1 MCKQYFV
8 LLCLWVGMMSHAD
21 AQNYPSLEQFGKNRI
36 QYRNFNWKIIRT
48 ANFEIYFYQDGNPLA
63 TLTAQYAESEFDRI
77 TELLGYTPYNRIKIF
92 LYNSPQELAQ
102 SNIGISVTGELD
114 SREIDLAKSRLEI
127 AFTGDQVTFKK
138 RLIHD
143 VSMLFI
149 YDMLYGGSL
158 KDALQSSLLLT
169 LPDWFMP
176 GIASYIA
183 EGYSIDLDDY
193 MRDASLSRTV
203 RKPNLLQGREAERV
217 GHSIWNYIAQK
228 YGRDN
233 ISNILNLTRIIRN
246 EQSSIQSTLGVPY
259 GRFLREWREYYATMA
274 KNTPSSGGTADDAV
288 IPVRG
293 TARDHILND
302 VKISPDKQ
310 LIAFSSVNDGKFTVE
325 IYNTATK
332 KRFSVLQ
339 GGYRLDGHATVT
351 ATPLVAWQKDNN
363 LVVVTDE
370 NGRSLL
376 YVFTDLDSRRPK
388 QRSRQVINGLTQ
400 IVSIDASD
408 DGGSLVMSA
417 DRRGQNDLFLYS
429 INRGSYAQLT
439 NDLYDDR
446 FPTFVGRGTS
456 NIVFASNRTADTL
469 GVDKGSFRNIR
480 DRYALFRHTGGARAT
495 SVTRLT
501 DTLTNATNPISAGE
515 NTVYF
520 LGTASGIQN
529 LYRLSVGDST
539 SASTIN
545 QVTAFPTSIRQYDL
559 IPANGAFVYSAIKNG
574 EIYIGYKSQLAL
586 NTSLSM
592 GPTGRNTLLG
602 LTNVAPKPVQATSA
616 TTAIDSTQAGA
627 TAPATS
633 TTAAQPGRLVLQP
646 GEVDTDN
653 YQFDPEVVKAAEF
666 RQRRTNSTGVPLA
679 SATSPILRNRRRENI
694 TIRGPFDYRGL
705 FIANDASS
713 SWRVDPVRS
722 PAFGFSQ
729 NITMNDLLEN
739 HIIKAGMFVT
749 TNLRN
754 SDLFA
759 EYQNLTN
766 RIDFGVRVD
775 RQTLYYESSSF
786 LNQKYRYNRIAL
798 SASYP
803 ISVTSRF
810 MVSPF
815 YALTRRIEL
824 LNVGEPDRTSDYA
837 GLRGEFVYDNS
848 KINGMNMIEGT
859 RAKVRFENYAGIRS
873 SAESFR
879 RLTVDIRHYQKLH
892 RDLMLAVRLSVSQS
906 GGPAPKQSTLGGM
919 ENWIGL
925 RKEEIVTN
933 PLLVP
938 NPLSTNRD
946 DYRDLFFL
954 DVATNLRGFNL
965 GKLTGN
971 SHMLLNAELR
981 LPLVKYLYRGNIT
994 SNFLRNL
1001 QLVAFSDIGTA
1012 WSGRGPFNRQNNL
1025 NTTRIG
1031 FDPLNDGSGR
1041 LPSFGAVVTNFKN
1054 PFLIGYGVGARTMLL
1069 GYYVK
1074 FDYGWGLEDKVVNRA
1089 IPYLTLGYDF

>member
-1 MCKQYFV
+1 MRKQYI
-8 LLCLWVGMMSHAD
+8 LLLAIWVGTLVCAS

-48 ANFEIYFYQDGNPLA
+48 ANFEIYFYQDGNTLA
-63 TLTAQYAESEFDRI
+63 NLTAQYAESEFDRI

-102 SNIGISVTGELD
+102 SNIGISVVGELD

-127 AFTGDQVTFKK
+127 AFTGDQVSYRK

-143 VSMLFI
+143 ISMLFV

-183 EGYSIDLDDY
+183 EGYSIELDDY
-193 MRDASLSRTV
+193 MRDASVSRNI
-203 RKPNLLQGREAERV
+203 RKPNLLQGRDAERV

-259 GRFLREWREYYATMA
+259 GRFLREWREYYANMA
-274 KNTPSSGGTADDAV
+274 KATPSAGGSDDLT

-293 TARDHILND
+293 TARDHVLND

-310 LIAFSSVNDGKFTVE
+310 LIAFSSVNDGKFNVE
-325 IYNTATK
+325 IYNTTTK
-332 KRFSVLQ
+332 KRYSVLQ

-351 ATPLVAWQKDNN
+351 KTPLVAWQRENN
-363 LVVVTDE
+363 LTVVTDE
-370 NGRSLL
+370 NGKSYL
-376 YVFTDLDSRRPK
+376 YVFTNLDKRPK
-388 QRSRQVINGLTQ
+388 QRSRQAINGLTQ

-439 NDLYDDR
+439 NDLYDDLN
-446 FPTFVGRGTS
+446 PVFVGRGTG
-456 NIVFASNRTADTL
+456 NIVFASNRSLDTL
-469 GVDKGSFRNIR
+469 GVDKGSFRTIR
-480 DRYALFRHTGGARAT
+480 DRYSLFRHEGGARAT

-501 DTLTNATNPISAGE
+501 DSLTNAMRPIAAGE
-515 NTVYF
+515 RTVYF
-520 LGTASGIQN
+520 LGTASGVQN
-529 LYRLSVGDST
+529 LYRLNIGDST
-539 SASTIN
+539 SASVIN
-545 QVTAFPTSIRQYDL
+545 QITALPTSIRQYDL
-559 IPANGAFVYSAIKNG
+559 IPANGGFVYSAIRNG
-574 EIYIGYKSQLAL
+574 EIYIGYRSQLPL
-586 NTSLSM
+586 NTALTM
-592 GPTGRNTLLG
+592 GPTQRNTLLG
-602 LTNVAPKPVQATSA
+602 LNNVAPKPAPSTVSSTDTTQTSA
-616 TTAIDSTQAGA
+616 T
-627 TAPATS
+627 APVTS
-633 TTAAQPGRLVLQP
+633 TTAAVVGGMQLEP

-666 RQRRTNSTGVPLA
+666 RQRRSTGFP
-679 SATSPILRNRRRENI
+679 SATSSASILRNRRRENI

-705 FIANDASS
+705 FIANDATS
-713 SWRVDPVRS
+713 SWRIDPIRG
-722 PAFGFSQ
+722 FGFSQ

-739 HIIKAGMFVT
+739 HIIKAGLFIT

-759 EYQNLTN
+759 EYHNLTN

-775 RQTLYYESSSF
+775 RQTLYF
-786 LNQKYRYNRIAL
+786 DNNAGFNQKYRYNRIAL

-803 ISVTSRF
+803 ISVTTRF
-810 MVSPF
+810 TFSPF
-815 YALTRRIEL
+815 YALTRRINLSQVSEA
-824 LNVGEPDRTSDYA
+824 DRTSDYA

-848 KINGMNMIEGT
+848 KINGMNMMEGT
-859 RAKVRFENYAGIRS
+859 RAKVRFENYAAIRS
-873 SAESFR
+873 SSESFR
-879 RLTVDIRHYQKLH
+879 RLTVDIRHYQKIY
-892 RDLMLAVRLSVSQS
+892 RDLMLAVRMSVSQS

-919 ENWIGL
+919 ENWVAQQREDIA
-925 RKEEIVTN
+925 TN
-933 PLLVP
+933 PLLIP
-938 NPLSTNRD
+938 NSNVQTDD
-946 DYRDLFFL
+946 DYRNVFFL
-954 DVATNLRGFNL
+954 DLATNLRGFRL

-971 SHMLLNAELR
+971 SHVLVNTELR
-981 LPLVKYLYRGNIT
+981 LPLVKFLYRGNIT

-1031 FDPLNDGSGR
+1031 FNPLPNGN
-1041 LPSFGAVVTNFKN
+1041 LPPFGAVVTNFKN
-1054 PFLIGYGVGARTMLL
+1054 PFLIGYGVGARTMLF
-1069 GYYVK
+1069 GFYVK
-1074 FDYGWGLEDKVVNRA
+1074 FDYGWGLEDKVVNKP
-1089 IPYLTLGYDF
+1089 IPYLTVGYDF

>member
-1 MCKQYFV
+1 MRKQYI
-8 LLCLWVGMMSHAD
+8 LLFCLWFGAMVSAN

-48 ANFEIYFYQDGNPLA
+48 ANFEIYFYQDGNTLA
-63 TLTAQYAESEFDRI
+63 NLTAQYAESEFDRI

-102 SNIGISVTGELD
+102 SNIGISIVGELD

-127 AFTGDQVTFKK
+127 AFTGDQITFRK

-143 VSMLFI
+143 VSMLFV

-183 EGYSIDLDDY
+183 EGYSVDIDDY
-193 MRDASLSRTV
+193 MRDASVSRNI
-203 RKPNLLQGREAERV
+203 RRPNLLQGHDAERV

-259 GRFLREWREYYATMA
+259 ARFLREWREYYANMA
-274 KNTPSSGGTADDAV
+274 KATPSAGGSDDATLP
-288 IPVRG
+288 IRG
-293 TARDHILND
+293 GGREQILND
-302 VKISPDKQ
+302 VKISSDKQ
-310 LIAFSSVNDGKFTVE
+310 WIAFSTVNDGKFNVE
-325 IYNTATK
+325 VYNTASK

-339 GGYRLDGHATVT
+339 GGYRLDGHATFT
-351 ATPLVAWQKDNN
+351 STPLVAWQRDNN
-363 LVVVTDE
+363 LAVVTDE
-370 NGRSLL
+370 NGRSYL
-376 YVFTDLDSRRPK
+376 YIYTDLNKRPK
-388 QRSRQVINGLTQ
+388 QRSRQAINGLTQ

-417 DRRGQNDLFLYS
+417 DRRGQNDIFLYS
-429 INRGSYAQLT
+429 INRGTYAQLT
-439 NDLYDDR
+439 NDLYDDIN
-446 FPTFVGRGTS
+446 PVFVGRSTRD
-456 NIVFASNRTADTL
+456 IVFASNRSVDTL
-469 GVDKGSFRNIR
+469 GVDKGSFRTVR
-480 DRYALFRHTGGARAT
+480 DRYSLFRHEGGVRAT

-501 DTLTNATNPISAGE
+501 DTLTNAVRPIASSE
-515 NTVYF
+515 NTIYF

-539 SASTIN
+539 AASVVN
-545 QVTAFPTSIRQYDL
+545 QVSAFPTSIRQYDL
-559 IPANGAFVYSAIKNG
+559 IPANGGFVYSALRNG
-574 EIYIGYKSQLAL
+574 EVYIGYRSQLPL
-586 NTSLSM
+586 NTSLNM
-592 GPTGRNTLLG
+592 GPTQRNVLLG
-602 LTNVAPKPVQATSA
+602 ITNAPRPTAATPLPASTDTTQASATS
-616 TTAIDSTQAGA
+616 
-627 TAPATS
+627 PATS
-633 TTAAQPGRLVLQP
+633 TTAAIPGRLALEP

-666 RQRRTNSTGVPLA
+666 RQRRSAGIPLA

-713 SWRVDPVRS
+713 SWRIDPIRG
-722 PAFGFSQ
+722 FGFSQ

-739 HIIKAGMFVT
+739 HIIKAGLFIT
-749 TNLRN
+749 TTLRN

-759 EYQNLTN
+759 EYHNLTN

-775 RQTLYYESSSF
+775 RQTLYF
-786 LNQKYRYNRIAL
+786 DNPLMNQKYRYNRIAL

-803 ISVTSRF
+803 ISVTTRLTL
-810 MVSPF
+810 SPF

-824 LNVGEPDRTSDYA
+824 LNIAEPDRTSDYA
-837 GLRGEFVYDNS
+837 GLRAEFVYDNS

-859 RAKVRFENYAGIRS
+859 RAKVKFENYAGIRS
-873 SAESFR
+873 SSQSFG
-879 RLTVDIRHYQKLH
+879 RLTLDLRHYQKLH
-892 RDLMLAVRLSVSQS
+892 RDLMLAIRVSMSQS

-919 ENWIGL
+919 ENWIAPQ
-925 RKEEIVTN
+925 KESIATN
-933 PLLVP
+933 PLLIP
-938 NPLSTNRD
+938 NELVQSRD
-946 DYRDLFFL
+946 DYRDVFFL
-954 DVATNLRGFNL
+954 DYVTNLRGYRL

-971 SHMLLNAELR
+971 SHILFNAELR
-981 LPLVKYLYRGNIT
+981 LPLVKYIYRGNIT

-1001 QLVAFSDIGTA
+1001 QLVGFTDVGTA

-1025 NTTRIG
+1025 NTEIVG
-1031 FDPLNDGSGR
+1031 GGN
-1041 LPSFGAVVTNFKN
+1041 LPFLATVTNFKN
-1054 PFLIGYGVGARTMLL
+1054 PFLIGYGVGARTMLF

-1074 FDYGWGLEDKVVNRA
+1074 FDYAWGLENKVVNKPV
-1089 IPYLTLGYDF
+1089 PYLTLGYDF

>member
-1 MCKQYFV
+1 MHKQYIL
-8 LLCLWVGMMSHAD
+8 LLCLWVGTLLGVN

-48 ANFEIYFYQDGNPLA
+48 ANFEIYFYQDGNTLA
-63 TLTAQYAESEFDRI
+63 NLTAQYAESEFDRI

-102 SNIGISVTGELD
+102 SNIGISVVGELD

-127 AFTGDQVTFKK
+127 AFTGDQISFKK

-143 VSMLFI
+143 VSMLFV

-183 EGYSIDLDDY
+183 EGYSVELDDY
-193 MRDASLSRTV
+193 MRDAAVSRNI
-203 RKPNLLQGREAERV
+203 RKPNLLQGRDAERV

-259 GRFLREWREYYATMA
+259 GRFLREWREYYANMA
-274 KNTPSSGGTADDAV
+274 KAMPSGGSSDDAT
-288 IPVRG
+288 IAIRG
-293 TARDHILND
+293 SGLDQSLND
-302 VKISPDKQ
+302 VKISPDKSM
-310 LIAFSSVNDGKFTVE
+310 IAFSSVNDGKFSVE

-332 KRFSVLQ
+332 KRYSVLQ
-339 GGYRLDGHATVT
+339 GGYRLDGHATFT
-351 ATPLVAWQKDNN
+351 STPLVAWQRDND
-363 LVVVTDE
+363 LAVVTDE
-370 NGRSLL
+370 NGKSYL
-376 YVFTDLDSRRPK
+376 YIYTDLDKRPK
-388 QRSRQVINGLTQ
+388 QRSRQTINGLTQ
-400 IVSIDASD
+400 VVSIDASD

-417 DRRGQNDLFLYS
+417 DRRGQNDIFLYS
-429 INRGSYAQLT
+429 INRGTYAQLT
-439 NDLYDDR
+439 NDLYDDIH
-446 FPTFVGRGTS
+446 PVFVGRS
-456 NIVFASNRTADTL
+456 SRDIVFASNRTADTL
-469 GVDKGSFRNIR
+469 GVDKGSFRSVR
-480 DRYALFRHTGGARAT
+480 DRYSLFRHEGGARAT

-501 DTLTNATNPISAGE
+501 DTLTNAIRPIAAND
-515 NTVYF
+515 NTIYF
-520 LGTASGIQN
+520 LGTASGVQN
-529 LYRLSVGDST
+529 LYRLSVVDST
-539 SASTIN
+539 AASVVS
-545 QVTAFPTSIRQYDL
+545 QVTAFPSSIRQYDL
-559 IPANGAFVYSAIKNG
+559 IPANGGFVYSALRNG
-574 EIYIGYKSQLAL
+574 EVYIGYRSQLPL
-586 NTSLSM
+586 NTSQAM
-592 GPTGRNTLLG
+592 APTQRNVLLG
-602 LTNVAPKPVQATSA
+602 ITNTPKPATPQPAISDTTQAT
-616 TTAIDSTQAGA
+616 
-627 TAPATS
+627 ATS
-633 TTAAQPGRLVLQP
+633 PAALTTVAVVPGQLVLQP

-666 RQRRTNSTGVPLA
+666 RQRRSTGFPSA
-679 SATSPILRNRRRENI
+679 SASTPILRNRRRENI

-713 SWRVDPVRS
+713 SWRIDPIRG
-722 PAFGFSQ
+722 FGFSQ

-739 HIIKAGMFVT
+739 HIIKAGLFIT
-749 TNLRN
+749 TTLRN

-759 EYQNLTN
+759 EYHNLTN

-775 RQTLYYESSSF
+775 RQTLYLDNES
-786 LNQKYRYNRIAL
+786 LNQKYRYNRVAL

-803 ISVTSRF
+803 ISVTTRF
-810 MVSPF
+810 TVSPF

-824 LNVGEPDRTSDYA
+824 LNIAEPDRTSDYA
-837 GLRGEFVYDNS
+837 GLRAEFVYDNS
-848 KINGMNMIEGT
+848 KINGMNMMEGT
-859 RAKVRFENYAGIRS
+859 RAKVKFENYAGIRS
-873 SAESFR
+873 SAQSFR
-879 RLTVDIRHYQKLH
+879 RFTLDMRHYQKIH

-919 ENWIGL
+919 ENWIAPQ
-925 RKEEIVTN
+925 KEEVPTN
-933 PLLVP
+933 PLLIP
-938 NPLSTNRD
+938 NPLVQSRD
-946 DYRDLFFL
+946 DYRDIFFL
-954 DVATNLRGFNL
+954 DYVTNLRGFRL

-1001 QLVAFSDIGTA
+1001 QLVTFSDVGTA

-1025 NTTRIG
+1025 NTEFVG
-1031 FDPLNDGSGR
+1031 GGN
-1041 LPSFGAVVTNFKN
+1041 LPFFATVTNFKN
-1054 PFLIGYGVGARTMLL
+1054 PFLIGYGVGARTMLF

-1074 FDYGWGLEDKVVNRA
+1074 FDYAWGLEDNVVNKP

>member
-1 MCKQYFV
+1 MHKQYIL
-8 LLCLWVGMMSHAD
+8 LLCLWVGTLLSAN

-48 ANFEIYFYQDGNPLA
+48 ANFEIYFYQDGNTLA
-63 TLTAQYAESEFDRI
+63 NLTAQYAESEFDRI

-102 SNIGISVTGELD
+102 SNIGISVVGELD

-127 AFTGDQVTFKK
+127 AFTGDQITFKK

-143 VSMLFI
+143 VSMLFV

-183 EGYSIDLDDY
+183 EGYSVDLDDY
-193 MRDASLSRTV
+193 MRDASVSRSI
-203 RKPNLLQGREAERV
+203 RKPNLLQGRDAERV

-259 GRFLREWREYYATMA
+259 GRFLREWREYYANMA
-274 KNTPSSGGTADDAV
+274 KATPSAGGSDDAT
-288 IPVRG
+288 ISIRRPG
-293 TARDHILND
+293 LEQILND
-302 VKISPDKQ
+302 VKISPDKS
-310 LIAFSSVNDGKFTVE
+310 LIAFSTVNDGKFSVE
-325 IYNTATK
+325 VYNTATK
-332 KRFSVLQ
+332 KRYSVLQ
-339 GGYRLDGHATVT
+339 GGYRLDGHATFT
-351 ATPLVAWQKDNN
+351 STPLVAWQRDNN
-363 LVVVTDE
+363 LVVATDE
-370 NGRSLL
+370 NGKSYL
-376 YVFTDLDSRRPK
+376 YIYTDLDKRPK
-388 QRSRQVINGLTQ
+388 QRSRQIINGLTQ

-417 DRRGQNDLFLYS
+417 DRRGQNDIFLYS
-429 INRGSYAQLT
+429 INRGNYAQLT
-439 NDLYDDR
+439 NDLYDDID
-446 FPTFVGRGTS
+446 PVFVGRS
-456 NIVFASNRTADTL
+456 SRDIVFASNRSADTL
-469 GVDKGSFRNIR
+469 GVDKGSFRTIR
-480 DRYALFRHTGGARAT
+480 DRYSLFRHEGGARAT

-501 DTLTNATNPISAGE
+501 DTLTNAVRPIAGNE

-520 LGTASGIQN
+520 LGTANGIQN

-539 SASTIN
+539 AASTVS
-545 QVTAFPTSIRQYDL
+545 QVTAFPSSIRQYDL
-559 IPANGAFVYSAIKNG
+559 IPANGGFVYSALRNG
-574 EIYIGYKSQLAL
+574 EVYLGYRSQLPL
-586 NTSLSM
+586 NTSQTTA
-592 GPTGRNTLLG
+592 PTQRNVLLG
-602 LTNVAPKPVQATSA
+602 ITNTPKPVSPPPARTDTTQASATS
-616 TTAIDSTQAGA
+616 
-627 TAPATS
+627 PATS
-633 TTAAQPGRLVLQP
+633 TTAAVPGRLALEP

-666 RQRRTNSTGVPLA
+666 RQRRSSGIPLA
-679 SATSPILRNRRRENI
+679 SASSPILRNRRRENI

-713 SWRVDPVRS
+713 SWRIDPIRG
-722 PAFGFSQ
+722 FGFSQ

-739 HIIKAGMFVT
+739 HIIKAGLFIT
-749 TNLRN
+749 TTLRN

-759 EYQNLTN
+759 EYHNLTN

-775 RQTLYYESSSF
+775 RQTLYLDNES
-786 LNQKYRYNRIAL
+786 LNQKYRYNRVSL

-803 ISVTSRF
+803 ISVTTRF
-810 MVSPF
+810 TVSPF

-824 LNVGEPDRTSDYA
+824 LNISEADRTSDYA

-859 RAKVRFENYAGIRS
+859 RAKVKFENYAGIRS
-873 SAESFR
+873 SSQSFR
-879 RLTVDIRHYQKLH
+879 RLTIDLRHYQKIH

-919 ENWIGL
+919 ENWVAPQ
-925 RKEEIVTN
+925 KEPVASN
-933 PLLVP
+933 PLLIP
-938 NPLSTNRD
+938 NGLVQSRD
-946 DYRDLFFL
+946 DYRDIFFL
-954 DVATNLRGFNL
+954 DYVTNLRGFRL

-1001 QLVAFSDIGTA
+1001 QLVAFSDVGTA
-1012 WSGRGPFNRQNNL
+1012 WSGQGPFNRQNNL
-1025 NTTRIG
+1025 NTEIIG
-1031 FDPLNDGSGR
+1031 GGN
-1041 LPSFGAVVTNFKN
+1041 LPFLATVTNFKN

-1074 FDYGWGLEDKVVNRA
+1074 FDYAWGLENNVVNPA